1 MEHARRSMNSS
12 KRAGSL
18 PRQASTLG
26 MVCCL
31 TCLSALWTLSSASA
45 QDEPAEPTVPDDVA
59 ENHFLDGLHWQV
71 MASGFYLFNSN
82 LVAGPYNNLDYPYTG
97 YMGFGLN
104 FAGGDLNYTG
114 EKFGITIGLRF
125 GSGAAQLSALDPIRQ
140 AFVSWMPH
148 RKLTLDFG
156 WFDTIY
162 GAEVVDEW
170 QNPTFTRGALYFLQQ
185 PFNHLGVRISATF
198 TDWLALKLLV
208 VNEEVGVGT
217 IGGSSIDKNATP
229 AFGMRL
235 DFSPIDAVKIELG
248 YLTGASGLNGN
259 RAWGQFFD
267 LILSARIR
275 RFTLI
280 LNANTTLD
288 PPVGSD
294 RRSHGGALSGD
305 MQLHEHWRIGARV
318 EYLYGTVSL
327 SEAKDPDLATFAAVV
342 RYIPVQYLVISLE
355 PRFELSPQE
364 LFFTRSSTTDP
375 STGDRVANGKTYFGL
390 VLGVS
395 AYIGN

>member
-1 MEHARRSMNSS
+1 
-12 KRAGSL
+12 
-18 PRQASTLG
+18 

-31 TCLSALWTLSSASA
+31 TCLSTLSAPSSASA
-45 QDEPAEPTVPDDVA
+45 QDEPAEPTVPDEAA
-59 ENHFLDGLHWQV
+59 ENRFLDGLDWQV

-82 LVAGPYNNLDYPYTG
+82 LVAGPYNDLDYPYTG

-104 FAGGDLNYTG
+104 FAGGDVSYTG
-114 EKFGITIGLRF
+114 EKFGITLGLRF
-125 GSGAAQLSALDPIRQ
+125 GSGAAQLSALAPIKQ

-156 WFDTIY
+156 WFDSIY
-162 GAEVVDEW
+162 GAEGADEW
-170 QNPTFTRGALYFLQQ
+170 KNPTFTRGALYFLQQ
-185 PFNHLGVRISATF
+185 PFNHLGLRIAATF
-198 TDWLALKLLV
+198 TDWLALRLLV

-217 IGGSSIDKNATP
+217 IGGSAIDQNATP
-229 AFGMRL
+229 AFGARL
-235 DFSPIDAVKIELG
+235 DFSPIDAVTLELG

-275 RFTLI
+275 RVTLV

-294 RRSHGGALSGD
+294 RRSHGGALSVD
-305 MQLHEHWRIGARV
+305 MQVHEHWRIGARV

-327 SEAKDPDLATFAAVV
+327 TEAKDPDLATFAAVV

-355 PRFELSPQE
+355 PRFEYSRQE

>member
-1 MEHARRSMNSS
+1 
-12 KRAGSL
+12 
-18 PRQASTLG
+18 
-26 MVCCL
+26 MVCGL
-31 TCLSALWTLSSASA
+31 TCLSALSSASA
-45 QDEPAEPTVPDDVA
+45 QEEPAEPAAPVEAA
-59 ENHFLDGLHWQV
+59 ENRFLDGLDWQV

-104 FAGGDLNYTG
+104 FAGGDLNYAG
-114 EKFGITIGLRF
+114 EKFGFTFGLRF
-125 GSGAAQLSALDPIRQ
+125 GSGAAQLSALDPIKQ

-162 GAEVVDEW
+162 GAEVADEW
-170 QNPTFTRGALYFLQQ
+170 RNPTFTRGALYFLQQ
-185 PFNHLGVRISATF
+185 PFNHLGLRIAATF
-198 TDWLALKLLV
+198 TNWLNLRLLV

-217 IGGSSIDKNATP
+217 IGGSAIDKNTTP

-235 DFSPIDAVKIELG
+235 DFSPNDAVTLELG

-259 RAWGQFFD
+259 RAWGQFYD
-267 LILSARIR
+267 LILIARIR
-275 RFTLI
+275 RFVLV
-280 LNANTTLD
+280 LNANTTID
-288 PPVGSD
+288 PPAGSN

-305 MQLHEHWRIGARV
+305 VQVHDHWRIGARV

-327 SEAKDPDLATFAAVV
+327 TEAKDPDLATFTAAV
-342 RYIPVQYLVISLE
+342 RYIPVKYLVISLE
-355 PRFELSPQE
+355 PRFEISPQE